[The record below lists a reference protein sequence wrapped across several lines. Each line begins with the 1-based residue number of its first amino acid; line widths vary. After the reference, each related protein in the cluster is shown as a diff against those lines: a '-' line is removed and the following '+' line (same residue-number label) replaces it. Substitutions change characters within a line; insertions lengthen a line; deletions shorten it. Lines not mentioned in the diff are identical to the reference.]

1 MDQAVSCCGL
11 ALDMLP
17 FSSMFQRLSRGGH
30 TRSHSEHGSQAPH
43 RRWYLAHGSG
53 RVGRRWIHAPLE
65 GNLKGGLSFLHLP
78 RGLCATAPP
87 APGKNTYVAWLR
99 CATASRRTGVRPR
112 HPDGHA
118 RGSAPWR
125 RRPALPAVRRR
136 MSFPCIA
143 VNLFPQQDTG
153 QGPCPSRPWKNTYVG
168 RSRGPR
174 IACLGHGTDTVPQE
188 ISLRS
193 RCTLRIPWFV
203 FCISYVRRSGL
214 ER

>member
-1 MDQAVSCCGL
+1 MRLGL
-11 ALDMLP
+11 GHVA

-65 GNLKGGLSFLHLP
+65 VNFEGGFFVLYLP
-78 RGLCATAPP
+78 RWLRATAPP
-87 APGKNTYVAWLR
+87 APSCTGY
-99 CATASRRTGVRPR
+99 ATAARY
-112 HPDGHA
+112 
-118 RGSAPWR
+118 RGSSPWR

-136 MSFPCIA
+136 TSFPCIA
-143 VNLFPQQDTG
+143 GNLFPQQDTG
-153 QGPCPSRPWKNTYVG
+153 QGPCPARPWKNTYVG

-174 IACLGHGTDTVPQE
+174 IACLGYGTDTVPQE

-203 FCISYVRRSGL
+203 FYISFVRRSGL